1 MMRPLFSVFSLILI
15 VVCFSGAVSAAQP
28 APHRVL
34 LVLGDSLSA
43 GYGIAQGQEWVT
55 LLSQRFARE
64 AQPVKVVNASISGET
79 TSGGVARI
87 KPLLERET
95 PAWVLIEL
103 GGNDGLRGMSLVAM
117 EANLQAMVDAVE
129 ESGAQPVL
137 LGIKIPPNYGNKYRS
152 RFEQVF
158 VDVAERNDVALLPFL
173 LDGVG
178 GIDNLMQADRIHPN
192 QQAQPLIADNVWEFL
207 KPVMVKSDN

>member
-1 MMRPLFSVFSLILI
+1 M
-15 VVCFSGAVSAAQP
+15 VVCFSGAVNAAPP
-28 APHRVL
+28 ASHRVL

-55 LLSQRFARE
+55 LLSQRLARE
-64 AQPVKVVNASISGET
+64 AQHVKVVNASISGET
-79 TSGGVARI
+79 TSGGLARI
-87 KPLLERET
+87 KPLLEREA

-103 GGNDGLRGMSLVAM
+103 GGNDGLRGMSLTAM

-129 ESGAQPVL
+129 QSGAQAVL

-192 QQAQPLIADNVWEFL
+192 QQAQPLIADNVWAFL
-207 KPVMVKSDN
+207 KPVIVKSEN